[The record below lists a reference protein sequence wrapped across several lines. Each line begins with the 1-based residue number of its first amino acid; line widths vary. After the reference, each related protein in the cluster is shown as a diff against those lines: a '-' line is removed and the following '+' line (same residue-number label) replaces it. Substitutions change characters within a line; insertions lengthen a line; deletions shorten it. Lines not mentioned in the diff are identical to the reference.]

1 LVARSLP
8 VHLEKRHGVVPVR
21 VHGGKL
27 LVAGRNVL
35 SAGALEEL
43 QGFTSL
49 PIEFQL
55 VTHRNYEELQKL
67 L

>member
-1 LVARSLP
+1 VARSLP
-8 VHLEKRHGVVPVR
+8 AHLEKRLGVVPVR

-27 LVAGRNVL
+27 LIAGQKVL

-43 QGFTSL
+43 QSFTSL
-49 PIEFQL
+49 PVEFQL
-55 VTHRNYEELQKL
+55 VTRRNYEELQKL